1 MVRKPTGKR
10 PDGGFTVDYEK
21 ELNAEQLAVVRGADG
36 PCVVLAGAG
45 SGKTRTI
52 VYRVAY
58 LMEQG
63 VDPEHILLLTF
74 TNKAA
79 REMMGRIVELLG
91 TGSSFAKASADQIRP
106 AGAGRIWGGTFH
118 SVANRLLRIF
128 AESAG
133 FKPNF
138 TILDEDDSKALLKAC
153 MKELGYDNKSGRF
166 PSPAV
171 VKQVL
176 SFARNAMISIEES
189 LEKLHPKLTGF
200 AEDFAKIAESYD
212 RKKRESNAMDF
223 DDLLI
228 RLYDLLKKDDSV
240 RKKLASRFRY
250 ILVDEYQDTNALQ
263 AALIRLLAVGDK
275 PNLLV
280 VGDDAQSIYSF
291 RAAEVRNILDFGKS
305 YPGSKIFKLLTNYRS
320 APEILDLANDIIS
333 RNVNQ
338 YPKELRSVGES
349 VPKPRVASAASARQE
364 ARFIADSIEE
374 LESRGVS
381 MREVAVLF
389 RATHHSQTLEFELT
403 ARGIEYEYRGGMRF
417 FERAHVKDTLAFMR
431 IIENFADESAWRR
444 VLGLQV
450 GIGIVTAGKI
460 FAIVRKSGSLASAVL
475 CPVEQT
481 LGPRVARGWKDVRDT
496 MDKLMRFKND
506 PAGTI
511 KAITESPYADY
522 LENEYANADERMD
535 DIGELASFAESY
547 GSVGD
552 FLSEVS
558 LDDSAHRS
566 AGAVGYGRGERLVL
580 STIHQAKGLE
590 WDSVFLMHMNESSF
604 PNRRAVFEKGG
615 LEEERRLF
623 YVAVTRAKRNLCL
636 SHPISR
642 RYESLAAEQPSM
654 FLQELDF
661 SCIDTTLM
669 DVSEVSADGDA
680 DCEYGEPAVEIG
692 EDGEVETDDMNR
704 IKKRMAK
711 VRKSYLIDV

>member
-10 PDGGFTVDYEK
+10 PAGRLKVDYEK
-21 ELNAEQLAVVRGADG
+21 ELNAEQLAVVCGADG

-58 LMEQG
+58 LIEQG

-79 REMMGRIVELLG
+79 REMMGRISRLLEQWLPERG
-91 TGSSFAKASADQIRP
+91 D
-106 AGAGRIWGGTFH
+106 RIWGGTFH

-138 TILDEDDSKALLKAC
+138 TILDEDDSKALLSAC
-153 MKELGYDNKSGRF
+153 MKELGYDNKSRRF

-189 LEKLHPKLTGF
+189 LEKLHPKLAGF
-200 AEDFAKIAESYD
+200 AEDFALIAESYD
-212 RKKRESNAMDF
+212 SKKRDSNAMDF

-228 RLYDLLKKDDSV
+228 RLHDLLGKDESM
-240 RKKLASRFRY
+240 RKKLASRFKY

-263 AALIRLLAVGDK
+263 AALIRLLAGDK
-275 PNLLV
+275 PNLFV

-305 YPGSKIFKLLTNYRS
+305 YPDSKIFRLLTNYRS

-333 RNVNQ
+333 RNISQ
-338 YPKELRSVGES
+338 YPKDLRSVGKS
-349 VPKPRVASAASARQE
+349 VPKPPVVSAASARQE

-374 LESRGVS
+374 LQLKGVPLK
-381 MREVAVLF
+381 EIAVLF

-417 FERAHVKDTLAFMR
+417 FDRAHVKDVLAFMR
-431 IIENFADESAWRR
+431 ITENFADESAWRR

-450 GIGIVTAGKI
+450 GIGVVTAGKI
-460 FAIVRKSGSLASAVL
+460 FAIVRESGSLAAAVL
-475 CPVEQT
+475 CPVEQA
-481 LGPRVARGWKDVRDT
+481 LGPRVASGWKDVRDT
-496 MDKLMRFKND
+496 MEKLMRFKDD

-547 GSVGD
+547 GSVGE

-558 LDDSAHRS
+558 LDDSAHRA
-566 AGAVGYGRGERLVL
+566 AGAVGEGRGERRPVL

-604 PNRRAVFEKGG
+604 PNRRAAFEEGG

-636 SHPISR
+636 SYPVSR

-654 FLQELDF
+654 FLRELDF

-692 EDGEVETDDMNR
+692 EDGEVNYAGMDGVKE
-704 IKKRMAK
+704 RMKK